1 MYEGLF
7 HLLLMLP
14 FLLEQVTK
22 EEQLV
27 FKHGVWEGQKQLK
40 STFLV
45 KSPSWIASKKS
56 VYCVS

>member
-27 FKHGVWEGQKQLK
+27 FKHGV
-40 STFLV
+40 
-45 KSPSWIASKKS
+45 
-56 VYCVS
+56 